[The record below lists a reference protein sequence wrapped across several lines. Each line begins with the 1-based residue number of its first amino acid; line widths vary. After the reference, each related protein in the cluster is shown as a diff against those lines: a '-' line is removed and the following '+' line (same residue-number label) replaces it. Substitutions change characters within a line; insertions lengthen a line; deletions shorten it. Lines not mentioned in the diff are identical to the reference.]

1 MNRNGWTITWVSK
14 IRDLTQFQINP
25 TLSTLMHSSKEKA
38 KKARSVDTSS
48 TDSKYLTRMGELSL
62 EHLSVYKSVA
72 STKERKLESMNRV
85 NRQKLILEKK
95 LNLEKVK
102 IDRQKLKEDKE
113 EEVMIPSMDLS
124 KCNPPLRRPPA
135 PLPLLGLDSA
145 HAQSQFHPLQGVLD
159 ISFHFVCG
167 LLLVELVLLWLW
179 TCHYAQYYYV
189 NLYWLFGI

>member
-1 MNRNGWTITWVSK
+1 
-14 IRDLTQFQINP
+14 
-25 TLSTLMHSSKEKA
+25 MHSSKEKA

-113 EEVMIPSMDLS
+113 EEVMIPNMDLS

-167 LLLVELVLLWLW
+167 LLLVELVLLWY
-179 TCHYAQYYYV
+179 CGCGHA
-189 NLYWLFGI
+189 IMHKIIM